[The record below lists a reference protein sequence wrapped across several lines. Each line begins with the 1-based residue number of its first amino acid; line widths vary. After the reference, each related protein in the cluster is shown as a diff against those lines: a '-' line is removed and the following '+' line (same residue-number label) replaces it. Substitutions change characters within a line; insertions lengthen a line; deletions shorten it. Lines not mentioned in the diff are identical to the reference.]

1 MIIEGI
7 ILKIIVE
14 VKIRTN
20 MSFKNLSFMKKT
32 FLVVSLPIIVMI
44 FGFTNADFFSNIRK
58 NFGTNASAT
67 YEKVEADTNLVLKPN
82 AELEKKA
89 VLIVSILKREHYKKQ
104 NLNDSLSMF
113 ILDKFINE
121 LDKDKLYFQAADIK
135 KFQKYR
141 TKVDDELAQEN
152 ANLTIPFNIYNTFT
166 KRVLER
172 IERNQKLLKEKYEF
186 TADEYYETDRDSL
199 AWFSSEKE
207 MDKEWRKIIKNEIL
221 TAKLTGEK
229 DTAIVN
235 KLGKRYGKF
244 KKNLAQTKSEE
255 VFQRYMNC
263 VTESYD
269 PHTSYFSPI
278 DASNFKMTMNSSL
291 EGIGANLGT
300 ENDYTVIKG
309 VRPGSPA
316 FKSKKLAEN
325 DKIVGVAQGD
335 DGKMVDVVGWQIDE
349 TIQLIRGKKG
359 TVVRLSI
366 LSAKDGTTAKPQEV
380 RMIREKINIDE
391 AGLTKKIVEYEENNK
406 KYRVGVLTIPSFYF
420 NSEDFRAGN
429 PDYKS
434 TTNDTKKA
442 LLEFEKEKID
452 ALVIDLR
459 FNGGGSLKEAID
471 LTSLFVNRGVV
482 VQVKDANGRIS
493 AYKTDNFDK
502 MYDGQL
508 VVLTSRFSASASEI
522 FAGAIQDYKRGIV
535 LGERTYG
542 KGTVQNMM
550 GLGEILG
557 DKDAQIGDLKLTLQK
572 YYRANGTTTQLLGV
586 QPDVEVPSMFSGNE
600 FRESMEKSALPADVI
615 RSASPVPNNT
625 VSTEMVT
632 RLRKSLEDR
641 KTSDPDFKKLVSDV
655 QKMRIRR
662 SNTKVSLNEVKR
674 KKELDE
680 QKAEKE
686 LNKALSLEGEEETP
700 IADGTAPKKKLIES
714 YKSLKDLYIKNS
726 VKVAI
731 EMTKP

>member
-1 MIIEGI
+1 MN
-7 ILKIIVE
+7 L
-14 VKIRTN
+14 N
-20 MSFKNLSFMKKT
+20 FKKLSFMKKT

-44 FGFTNADFFSNIRK
+44 FGFTNPSFFSNIR
-58 NFGTNASAT
+58 NSFSGANASAN

-104 NLNDSLSMF
+104 NLNDSLSVF

-141 TKVDDELAQEN
+141 IKVDDELAQEN

-166 KRVLER
+166 KRVQER
-172 IERNQKLLKEKYEF
+172 IGRNQKLLKEKFEF
-186 TADEYYETDRDSL
+186 STDEYYETDRDSL
-199 AWFSSEKE
+199 AWLSSEKE
-207 MDKEWRKIIKNEIL
+207 LDKEWRKIIKNEIL
-221 TAKLTGEK
+221 TAKLADEKGTVK
-229 DTAIVN
+229 DTAIIN
-235 KLGKRYGKF
+235 KLAKRYEKF
-244 KKNLAQTKSEE
+244 KKTLAQTKSEE

-269 PHTSYFSPI
+269 PHTTYFSPI

-471 LTSLFVNRGVV
+471 LTSLFINRGVV

-542 KGTVQNMM
+542 KGTVQNIM
-550 GLGEILG
+550 GLGEMLG
-557 DKDAQIGDLKLTLQK
+557 DRDAQIGDLKLTLQK

-586 QPDVEVPSMFSGNE
+586 APDVEVPSMFSGNE

-615 RSASPVPNNT
+615 RSASPVANNT
-625 VSTEMVT
+625 VSTEMIA
-632 RLRKSLEDR
+632 RLRKSLEER
-641 KTSDPDFKKLVSDV
+641 KTSDSDFKKLVSDV
-655 QKMRIRR
+655 QKMRIKR
-662 SNTKVSLNEVKR
+662 SNTKISLNETKR
-674 KKELDE
+674 KKELEE

-686 LNKALSLEGEEETP
+686 LNKALSLEGEEEVTSVP
-700 IADGTAPKKKLIES
+700 DGTAPKKKLIES
-714 YKSLKDLYIKNS
+714 YKSLKDLYVKNS

>member
-1 MIIEGI
+1 MN
-7 ILKIIVE
+7 LSM
-14 VKIRTN
+14 N
-20 MSFKNLSFMKKT
+20 FKNLSFMKKT

-44 FGFTNADFFSNIRK
+44 FGFTNPSFFSNIRK
-58 NFGTNASAT
+58 SFAT
-67 YEKVEADTNLVLKPN
+67 TKYEKVEADTNLVLKPN
-82 AELEKKA
+82 AALEKKA

-104 NLNDSLSMF
+104 NLNDSLSSF

-121 LDKDKLYFQAADIK
+121 LDKDRLYFHANDIK

-141 TKVDDELAQEN
+141 NKIDDELSQETT
-152 ANLTIPFNIYNTFT
+152 NLVIPFNIYNTFT
-166 KRVLER
+166 KRVQER
-172 IERNQKLLKEKYEF
+172 VERNQKLLKEKYDF
-186 TADEYYETDRDSL
+186 STDEYYETDRDSL
-199 AWFSSEKE
+199 AWLSSEKE
-207 MDKEWRKIIKNEIL
+207 LDKEWRKIIKNEIL

-235 KLGKRYGKF
+235 KLGKRYEKF
-244 KKNLAQTKSEE
+244 KKSLAQTKSEE
-255 VFQRYMNC
+255 VFQQYMNC

-325 DKIVGVAQGD
+325 DKIIGVAQGD
-335 DGKMVDVVGWQIDE
+335 EGKMVDVVGWRIDE

-380 RMIREKINIDE
+380 RMVREKINIDE

-420 NSEDFRAGN
+420 NAEDFRAGN

-452 ALVIDLR
+452 ALVVDLR

-493 AYKTDNFDK
+493 AYRTDNFEK

-542 KGTVQNMM
+542 KGTVQNIM

-557 DKDAQIGDLKLTLQK
+557 DRDAQIGDLKLTLQK

-615 RSASPVPNNT
+615 RSASPVANNT
-625 VSTEMVT
+625 VSPEMIA
-632 RLRKSLEDR
+632 RLRKSLEER
-641 KTSDPDFKKLVSDV
+641 KTSDPDLKKLVSDV

-662 SNTKVSLNEVKR
+662 SNTKISLNETKR
-674 KKELDE
+674 KKELEE

-686 LNKALSLEGEEETP
+686 LNKALSLEGEDETIVP
-700 IADGTAPKKKLIES
+700 DGTAPKKKLVES
-714 YKSLKDLYIKNS
+714 YKSLKDLYVKNS
-726 VKVAI
+726 IKVAI